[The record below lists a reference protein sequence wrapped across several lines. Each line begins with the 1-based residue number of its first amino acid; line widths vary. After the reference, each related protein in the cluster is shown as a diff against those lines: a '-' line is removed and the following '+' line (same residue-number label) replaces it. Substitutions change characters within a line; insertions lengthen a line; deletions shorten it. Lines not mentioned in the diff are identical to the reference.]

1 VAPARTVHR
10 RVVEERKVSKS
21 ISTTI
26 RLLATACVLVG
37 CQHAGRVGG
46 PPPAADSADGAPGA
60 AGKAAAAQP
69 MAQPVTLWDKGK
81 PARDIDAAKPAP
93 GIVLINL
100 GEEWTPYILTERSN
114 PDEQLVPHTYRA
126 TYLDLAKGKLPTDQ
140 KGARVRRDK
149 YLELYGIMPT
159 FNLLRERFRK
169 AKERG
174 CDGKFDIEALR
185 KYEGI
190 IAAGNI
196 ERLKKQAAHESFL
209 SQKVDEMLEKQGV
222 TDVEELDTSRLSRT
236 EQTQL
241 RDLQKMSPPVRAL
254 RAAQARLK
262 CEGFFE
268 GKGKWTPGVLDWT
281 TNEALAEFERRHRV
295 FGWGFI
301 AKESLKALRIPSLEL
316 ERRAVVRV
324 LVERAMHAA
333 AFIEDGSASTL
344 PDGKPRTFKGS
355 DGKDHPIP
363 NLEGDLAGAIE
374 EAFGLKTPESA
385 LGWLEQLGDLPA
397 SKLVAVQGPARPEY
411 HGADMDLSVTIDRGD
426 VWYEFPY
433 DERGVERGQ
442 PVSHRPKLTLLVTY
456 LGQKIPIAEMG
467 TTIGGWRSEIVDGAN
482 MWKYKGSPT
491 GMRIWKQIA
500 AAPVWMPPNT
510 TPPKTLLQ
518 RVGSEQQ
525 INYHEIGPSY
535 ASAYGMVAAYHQT
548 YKELEDGSVEPQGD
562 EAIRTHG
569 SVDYMSIMERHSHGC
584 HRLYNHL
591 AVRLFSFVLAH
602 RPHRRLGAQ
611 SLGFRLPFEHEG
623 NKYTVEIDKGGYMF
637 DLDKPIFVDVQRGR
651 VLGSRWT
658 PIAGGLPKY
667 DDQAGAYVMPDG
679 TRVRVDRQGTITPI
693 QSAGADAGASPDGGA
708 AP

>member
-1 VAPARTVHR
+1 
-10 RVVEERKVSKS
+10 
-21 ISTTI
+21 
-26 RLLATACVLVG
+26 
-37 CQHAGRVGG
+37 
-46 PPPAADSADGAPGA
+46 
-60 AGKAAAAQP
+60 
-69 MAQPVTLWDKGK
+69 
-81 PARDIDAAKPAP
+81 
-93 GIVLINL
+93 
-100 GEEWTPYILTERSN
+100 
-114 PDEQLVPHTYRA
+114 
-126 TYLDLAKGKLPTDQ
+126 
-140 KGARVRRDK
+140 
-149 YLELYGIMPT
+149 MPT
-159 FNLLRERFRK
+159 LGLLRERFRK

-190 IAAGNI
+190 IATGNI
-196 ERLKKQAAHESFL
+196 EKLKKQAAHESFL
-209 SQKVDEMLEKQGV
+209 SGKVDEILEKQGV
-222 TDVEELDTSRLSRT
+222 SDVADLDASRLTRT

-241 RDLQKMSPPVRAL
+241 RDLQKMAPPVRAL

-262 CEGFFE
+262 CEGFFD

-301 AKESLKALRIPSLEL
+301 GKESLKALRIPSLEL
-316 ERRAVVRV
+316 ERRAVLRT

-333 AFIEDGSASTL
+333 AFIEDGSTSTL
-344 PDGKPRTFKGS
+344 PDDKPRTYRGS
-355 DGKDHPIP
+355 DAKDHAIP
-363 NLEGDLAGAIE
+363 NLERDLGTAIE
-374 EAFGLKTPESA
+374 EAFGLKTPEAA
-385 LGWLEQLGDLPA
+385 LAWLESLGDLPPTRI
-397 SKLVAVQGPARPEY
+397 VAIQGPARPEY
-411 HGADMDLSVTIDRGD
+411 HGANMDLSVTIDRGD

-433 DERGVERGQ
+433 DERGVERAQ
-442 PVSHRPKLTLLVTY
+442 PVSRRPKLTLLVTY
-456 LGQKIPIAEMG
+456 LGQKIPIAEFG

-491 GMRIWKQIA
+491 GLRIWQQIA

-518 RVGSEQQ
+518 RVGNEYE

-548 YKELEDGSVEPQGD
+548 YRQREDGTVEVQGD

-611 SLGFRLPFEHEG
+611 ALGFRLPFEHEG
-623 NKYTVEIDKGGYMF
+623 TKYTVELDRGGYMF
-637 DLDKPIFVDVQRGR
+637 ELEKPIFVDVARGR
-651 VLGSRWT
+651 VLGSRFT
-658 PIAGGLPKY
+658 PITGGLPKY
-667 DDQAGAYVMPDG
+667 DEQAFAYVMPDG
-679 TRVRVDRQGTITPI
+679 ARVRVDRQGNITPV
-693 QSAGADAGASPDGGA
+693 QSAGADAGSAPDGA
-708 AP
+708 TAP